1 MTDIPTVSKRQKTT
15 CVLNPTERAKEMLGP
30 AYNVIATHQQ
40 SLSFTNMTRSC
51 LIRYLVRIER
61 GYEDYGWE
69 PKPSKLHELSEFDY
83 DHSDN
88 PSLHKFFSTMSPQ
101 DIIGFMDNLYAFDAD
116 KYDLFKRLLTGKA
129 CQESDVT
136 VWKKWVEQQIPHLP
150 HFSVAS

>member
-30 AYNVIATHQQ
+30 NYYVIATHQP
-40 SLSFTNMTRSC
+40 SPSFVLMTRSC
-51 LIRYLVRIER
+51 LIRDLVRFER
-61 GYEDYGWE
+61 GYEDHGWE
-69 PKPSKLHELSEFDY
+69 PKPSKLYELSEFDY
-83 DHSDN
+83 DYSDN
-88 PSLHKFFSTMSPQ
+88 PSLDLFFSMMSPQ
-101 DIIGFMDNLYAFDAD
+101 DIIGFMDNLHALDPD

-150 HFSVAS
+150 HFSVSS